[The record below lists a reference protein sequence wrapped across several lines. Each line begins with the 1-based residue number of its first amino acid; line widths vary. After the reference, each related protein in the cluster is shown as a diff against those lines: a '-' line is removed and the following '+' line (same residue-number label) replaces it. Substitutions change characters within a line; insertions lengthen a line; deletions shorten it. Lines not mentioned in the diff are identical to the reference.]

1 MTGRV
6 LRGSES
12 PGDEPRYDRRMD
24 EAALRSRSLWLDQIE
39 APIVARPAL
48 AGDADVDVAIVG
60 AGYTGLWTA
69 HSLLVADP
77 SLRVMVVER
86 EMVGFGASGRNGGWC
101 VGELAG
107 GLGGA
112 VAAAGHDAGIRMTR
126 AIIDTVD
133 EIGRVVATEGIDCGF
148 VHGGVIRLARTVAQ
162 VVRQRAEVD
171 EYHHHGFGDE
181 VMHVLDADSAMR
193 HLRSTNV
200 VGGLMYRPGARVQPA
215 RLVRGLAEAVERRG
229 GTIVE
234 QTSAEAILPATARA
248 RARARTDR
256 GTIRADVV
264 VRATEAYTRDLDG
277 HRRDLVPLYSLM
289 VATEPLP
296 DDLWDEIGLRNM
308 ETFADDRRMVVY
320 GQRTADGRLAFGG
333 RGAPYRYGSGID
345 ASTEASSKRHDRIT
359 AALRELV
366 PAVGDVSITHR
377 WGGVLGVARD
387 WRASVDLDRATG
399 LAWAGGYV
407 GEGVAA
413 TNLAG
418 RTLADLIRGV
428 ESDLTSLP
436 WVGHRSRRWEP
447 EPLRWLGINAGLE
460 LAGRVDAVEARR
472 SGTSRSASLLDRI
485 MR

>member
-1 MTGRV
+1 
-6 LRGSES
+6 
-12 PGDEPRYDRRMD
+12 MD

-39 APIVARPAL
+39 TPIVARPAL
-48 AGDADVDVAIVG
+48 SGDADVDVAVVG
-60 AGYTGLWTA
+60 AGYTGLWAA

-77 SLRVMVVER
+77 SLRVLVVER

-107 GLGGA
+107 GLDGA
-112 VAAAGHDAGIRMTR
+112 VAAAGRDAGIRMTQ

-133 EIGRVVATEGIDCGF
+133 EIGRVVETEGIDCGF
-148 VHGGVIRLARTVAQ
+148 VRGGVIRLARTVAQ
-162 VVRQRAEVD
+162 VERQRAEFD
-171 EYHHHGFGDE
+171 EFHHHGFGDD
-181 VMHVLDADSAMR
+181 VMQVLDAREAMA
-193 HLRSTNV
+193 HLRSTDV
-200 VGGLMYRPGARVQPA
+200 VGGLLYRPGARVQPA

-229 GTIVE
+229 GAIVE
-234 QTSAEAILPATARA
+234 HTSAAAIVPGSGRA
-248 RARARTDR
+248 RALVRTDR

-296 DDLWDEIGLRNM
+296 DDVWGHIGLRNM
-308 ETFADDRRMVVY
+308 ETFSDDRRMVVY
-320 GQRTADGRLAFGG
+320 GQRTTDGRLAFGG

-345 ASTEASSKRHDRIT
+345 PSTEASSRRHDRIIT
-359 AALRELV
+359 ALREMV
-366 PAVGDVSITHR
+366 PAVDDARITHR

-387 WRASVDLDRATG
+387 WRASVGLDRATG

-418 RTLADLIRGV
+418 RTLADLIGGI

-447 EPLRWLGINAGLE
+447 EPLRWLGINAGLR
-460 LAGRVDAVEARR
+460 LAGRVDALEAGRG
-472 SGTSRSASLLDRI
+472 GTSRPGTRPSASLLDRI